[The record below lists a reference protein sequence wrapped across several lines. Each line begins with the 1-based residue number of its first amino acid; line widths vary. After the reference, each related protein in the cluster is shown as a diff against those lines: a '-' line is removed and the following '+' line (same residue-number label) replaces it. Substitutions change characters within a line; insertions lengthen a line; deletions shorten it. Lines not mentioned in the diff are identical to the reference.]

1 MLSGRIDPI
10 KWRDGIQI
18 LVFKRGQDYVQL
30 ALEPMKIAKH
40 AVVVDLLAPDHHPD
54 APLVL
59 MRSLALPG
67 QGDGMG
73 RTEYSLN
80 GHLIQCAESISRQD
94 PAQMHPRR

>member
-18 LVFKRGQDYVQL
+18 LILKRRQDDVEL
-30 ALEPMKIAKH
+30 ALEPMKVAEH
-40 AVVVDLLAPDHHPD
+40 AVVVDLLAPDHDPH
-54 APLVL
+54 APIVL
-59 MRSLALPG
+59 MRLLALPG

-80 GHLIQCAESISRQD
+80 GQLIHCAKSISRQD
-94 PAQMHPRR
+94 PAEMHPWR